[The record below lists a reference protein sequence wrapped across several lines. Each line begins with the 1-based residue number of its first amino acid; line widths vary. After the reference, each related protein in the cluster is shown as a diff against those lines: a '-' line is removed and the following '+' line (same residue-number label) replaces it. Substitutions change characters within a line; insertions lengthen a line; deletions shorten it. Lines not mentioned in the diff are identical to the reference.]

1 VKETTFVVI
10 LMTADVPLRR
20 RDMEGFYGNPY
31 FPLRSI
37 PQSKYLDRKP
47 SLLKSVMKMLKCSFP
62 QLMALDWV

>member
-1 VKETTFVVI
+1 
-10 LMTADVPLRR
+10 
-20 RDMEGFYGNPY
+20 MEGFYGNPY

-62 QLMALDWV
+62 QLMASGRGVGGERLSFLSGAAY